1 MANRK
6 PLHSLS
12 PGRLCRNC
20 LQRGEAVGLP
30 AYRQAGKALECGSLI
45 MGNHRLY
52 KTERLHVLGT
62 PGSERLKVA
71 ALNLFHPTASPPFQ
85 KAVFHITTLSL
96 VGEGRGEGE

>member
-1 MANRK
+1 
-6 PLHSLS
+6 
-12 PGRLCRNC
+12 
-20 LQRGEAVGLP
+20 
-30 AYRQAGKALECGSLI
+30 

-85 KAVFHITTLSL
+85 KAVFHITTQSPRRE
-96 VGEGRGEGE
+96 GMKGRGNLKGLNLVHPHPPRRRGRECLQFWPY

>member
-1 MANRK
+1 
-6 PLHSLS
+6 
-12 PGRLCRNC
+12 
-20 LQRGEAVGLP
+20 
-30 AYRQAGKALECGSLI
+30 

-85 KAVFHITTLSL
+85 KAVFHITTQSPS
-96 VGEGRGEGE
+96 EGGDEGEGEPKRS